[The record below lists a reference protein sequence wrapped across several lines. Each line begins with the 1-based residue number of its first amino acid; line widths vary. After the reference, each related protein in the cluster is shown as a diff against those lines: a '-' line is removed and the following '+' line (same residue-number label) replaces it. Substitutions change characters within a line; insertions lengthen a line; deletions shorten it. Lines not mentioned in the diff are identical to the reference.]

1 MKDIYFYETMDSWIN
16 ENPTTSIRGN
26 VLSKNQNYIE
36 ISDEN
41 GFTQI
46 ININKIFAV
55 VY

>member
-1 MKDIYFYETMDSWIN
+1 MKDIFFYETMDAWIK
-16 ENPTTSIRGN
+16 ENPTTSIKGY
-26 VLSKNQNYIE
+26 VLSKNQCYIE

-41 GFTQI
+41 GFIQI